1 MITKM
6 WDVLDDWLDSHSR
19 VDSILDVA
27 LMGAVLSLCPS
38 VLVIMAVVFGSTL

>member
-1 MITKM
+1 MMTKL
-6 WDVLDDWLDSHSR
+6 WDALDDWLDTHSR

-38 VLVIMAVVFGSTL
+38 VLIIMAVLFGSTL